1 MRSIPG
7 VSKIIYTIKQV
18 ILRRMDGSEDFNR
31 DWGDYKNGFGEIT
44 REYWA
49 GQSGQILMK
58 CTKKELNKQTK
69 NVPFTFNILNSEY
82 VQVMKTFIRKL
93 TMDGTIL

>member
-31 DWGDYKNGFGEIT
+31 DWDDYKNGFGEIT

-49 GQSGQILMK
+49 GQSGLMLMFGIK
-58 CTKKELNKQTK
+58 KTKEVKH
-69 NVPFTFNILNSEY
+69 
-82 VQVMKTFIRKL
+82 KL
-93 TMDGTIL
+93 GVTVVYDC